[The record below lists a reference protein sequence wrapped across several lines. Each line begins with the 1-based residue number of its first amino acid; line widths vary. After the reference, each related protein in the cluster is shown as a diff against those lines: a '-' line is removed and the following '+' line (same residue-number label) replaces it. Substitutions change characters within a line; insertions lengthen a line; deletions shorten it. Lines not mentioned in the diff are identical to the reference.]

1 MTNPTNSKN
10 TSGEMMPD
18 DPNIANEMPK
28 PQGCGLIA
36 SLFIL
41 AAWVVGIT
49 ILSLASS
56 WLIEQGLFEGS
67 LPVPDVRWPI
77 ALGYALGVGIPCGFV
92 VWLIKSPRSRLIYR
106 TWLMA
111 ALFSL
116 ALVPAKMVK
125 LTDAPTVSVLQILGM
140 SAYLYCLFL
149 WIRNKYP
156 GDILSRTTAIF
167 KGGWSAW
174 LAGPFLLLPWVLYG
188 ALGTPVDVLLNILT
202 ALLFGVCASLT
213 VYAGILRS
221 TASLDRE
228 YRTSDLLIDSLG
240 VFFALAI
247 MVTGLGQTGTQL
259 TLMASVPLLALAVV
273 ALSMFGHTHQNKVV
287 NWAAGATLLGLAAL
301 GPLTWIDPDEMM
313 LVISSSQGELLEWV
327 LKAGSQTLLA
337 ILAIDSIAFIFW
349 RRTLDARGYFWAGKA
364 VVVALWIGLAVV
376 YGVFGLP
383 GFFGEKLFVIMAD
396 QADVGVSASIQ
407 NIDQRRADVYSRLVS
422 HADATQADL
431 RTALEKRNISYTP
444 YYLVNAIEVNG
455 GPLLK
460 LWLTNRSDV
469 DRVLDSPHLRPLPDP
484 LPVSEGSAGP
494 SAGLNW
500 NLSMIKA
507 DQVWNDLKVTGK
519 GIVIGQSD
527 SGVQGDHSELADS
540 YLGRDGD
547 NDFHWFDPWYGSQ
560 APSDIGGH
568 GTHTMG
574 IIAGNEVGVAPDADW
589 IGCVNLARNLGN
601 PAYYLDCWQFMLAPF
616 PQNGDALRD
625 GNPSQAADI
634 LNNSWGCPEVEGCDP
649 GIYEP
654 AVKALRAAGIF
665 VVVSA
670 GNSGSAGCGSVDSPA
685 AIYPEVYSVGAVD
698 QAGQLA
704 DFSSLGPVIV
714 DGSLRVKPDIVAP
727 GVDILSSY
735 PGNTY
740 EYASG
745 TSMAGPHTVGV
756 VALMWSA
763 NPKLI
768 GNIDLTTKILNETAL
783 PYTGQYPNCVIA
795 GDIPNNAV
803 GYGLIDAYEAVKQ
816 ALLVQ

>member
-1 MTNPTNSKN
+1 MTNNTNAN
-10 TSGEMMPD
+10 TESSEKALGD
-18 DPNIANEMPK
+18 SNITNELPK
-28 PQGCGLIA
+28 TQGCGLIA
-36 SLFIL
+36 LLFGLTVWIIG
-41 AAWVVGIT
+41 ATA
-49 ILSLASS
+49 LSLVSS

-67 LPVPDVRWPI
+67 LPVPDVRWLI

-92 VWLIKSPRSRLIYR
+92 VWLIKSPRSRLLYR

-116 ALVPAKMVK
+116 SLVPAKMMR
-125 LTDAPTVSVLQILGM
+125 LIDAPTISMLQILGM

-149 WIRNKYP
+149 WVRNKYP
-156 GDILSRTTAIF
+156 GEIFVRSTAIF
-167 KGGWSAW
+167 RGSWSAW
-174 LAGPFLLLPWVLYG
+174 LAAPFLLLPWVLWG
-188 ALGTPVDVLLNILT
+188 ALGAPIDVLLNILT
-202 ALLFGVCASLT
+202 ALLFGVCAGLT
-213 VYAGILRS
+213 VYVGMLRS
-221 TASLDRE
+221 TTTLERD
-228 YRTSDLLIDSLG
+228 YRISDLLIDGLG

-247 MVTGLGQTGTQL
+247 MVTGFGQTGTQL
-259 TLMASVPLLALAVV
+259 TLMASIPLLAISVV
-273 ALSMFGHTHQNKVV
+273 AISMFGRAHQNKVL

-301 GPLTWIDPDEMM
+301 GPLVFIDADEMM
-313 LVISSSQGELLEWV
+313 LVISSSQGELFEWV
-327 LKAGSQTLLA
+327 IKAGSQTLLA

-349 RRTLDARGYFWAGKA
+349 RRTLDARGYFWVGKA
-364 VVVALWIGLAVV
+364 VVAALWIGLASGYVI
-376 YGVFGLP
+376 FGQP
-383 GFFGEKLFVIMAD
+383 GFFGEKLFVVMAD
-396 QADVGVSASIQ
+396 QANVSSSAAIQ
-407 NIDQRRADVYSRLVS
+407 NIDQRRADVYTRLVS
-422 HADATQADL
+422 HADATQVGL
-431 RTALEKRNISYTP
+431 RTALENHNISYTP

-484 LPVSEGSAGP
+484 LPINEGSAGP
-494 SAGLNW
+494 SAGVNW

-507 DQVWNDLKVTGK
+507 DQVWNDLNITGK
-519 GIVIGQSD
+519 GVVIGQSD
-527 SGVQGDHSELADS
+527 SGVQGDHTELANS

-547 NDFHWFDPWYGSQ
+547 NNFHWFDPWYGSQ
-560 APSDIGGH
+560 VPTDIGGH

-574 IIAGNEVGVAPDADW
+574 IVAGNQVGVAPDADW

-616 PQNGDALRD
+616 PQDGDALRD
-625 GNPSQAADI
+625 GDPSQAADI

-649 GIYEP
+649 EIYEP

-670 GNSGSAGCGSVDSPA
+670 GNSGTAGCGSVDSPA
-685 AIYPEVYSVGAVD
+685 AIYEGVYSVGAVN

-714 DGSLRVKPDIVAP
+714 DGSFRIKPDIVAP
-727 GVDILSSY
+727 GVDILSAF
-735 PGNTY
+735 PGKTY
-740 EYASG
+740 EYLSG
-745 TSMAGPHTVGV
+745 TSMAGPHTAGV

-763 NPKLI
+763 NPRLV
-768 GNIDLTTKILNETAL
+768 GNIELTTEILNETAT
-783 PYTGQYPNCVIA
+783 PYTGQYPECVNA
-795 GDIPNNAV
+795 DVIPNNAV